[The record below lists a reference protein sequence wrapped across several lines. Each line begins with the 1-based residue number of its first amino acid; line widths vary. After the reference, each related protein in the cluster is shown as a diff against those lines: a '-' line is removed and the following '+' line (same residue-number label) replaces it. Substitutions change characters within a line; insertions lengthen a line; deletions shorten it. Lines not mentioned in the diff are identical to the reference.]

1 VIGEVQYA
9 INQPAEGDMVI
20 DPDAEPGLPGLYKLG
35 FWYDSARFPSFSQD
49 NAGLPLAGPNSNG
62 EHRFL
67 GSNFSIYG
75 VVDQTIWRPDP
86 AGARAVGV
94 FARIMGA
101 PGDRNLVDFSV
112 NAGITMKAPV
122 AGRDN
127 DSVGIGYGLAQVSP
141 TAVSFDKDANFYH
154 GPYPIR
160 GSESFIEVTYQAA
173 ITPWLTVQPDL
184 QYVWTPGGGI
194 RDPLSPDR
202 RVGNE
207 TLLGLRT
214 NIGF

>member
-1 VIGEVQYA
+1 
-9 INQPAEGDMVI
+9 
-20 DPDAEPGLPGLYKLG
+20 
-35 FWYDSARFPSFSQD
+35 
-49 NAGLPLAGPNSNG
+49 
-62 EHRFL
+62 
-67 GSNFSIYG
+67 